1 MYRSLNLYK
10 DISNQIIE
18 MKELIESYFE
28 CNPIRRVLQE
38 LSDPKSF
45 NFSTSEMIGI
55 SLSGYFDK
63 DEPEYYG
70 ERKVQFCGY
79 LMKLDDEVCGTISF
93 ENFVAHLKKHADEY
107 ILESPAEK
115 ESIVRY
121 LEKIEKR
128 LSL

>member
-1 MYRSLNLYK
+1 MK

-28 CNPIRRVLQE
+28 FNPIKRVLQE

-63 DEPEYYG
+63 DEPECYG
-70 ERKVQFCGY
+70 ERRVQFCGY
-79 LMKLDDEVCGTISF
+79 VMALGDEACGTISF
-93 ENFVAHLKKHADEY
+93 ESFVEHLKKHANEY
-107 ILESPAEK
+107 ILKNPAEK

-121 LEKIEKR
+121 LDKIEKR

>member
-1 MYRSLNLYK
+1 MYK
-10 DISNQIIE
+10 DVSTQVE
-18 MKELIESYFE
+18 MKGLIDSYFE
-28 CNPIRRVLQE
+28 CNPIKSVLQE
-38 LSDPKSF
+38 LSDPNAF

-79 LMKLDDEVCGTISF
+79 LMELDDEACGTISF
-93 ENFVAHLKKHADEY
+93 ENFIEHLKKHANEY
-107 ILESPAEK
+107 ISENPAEK
-115 ESIVRY
+115 ESIARY